1 MPPVCPRSCL
11 TRWASVLS
19 VPGSISATG
28 PAAGP
33 LAADGAS
40 ERVTGSPSP
49 GSTYGTVRGLPG
61 YRVVL
66 FGRAAVDHPA
76 RLPSTRLSAAGS
88 VAFRDRDTLSTRD
101 LRISGLLS
109 CGPPARLTT
118 LQPCPHGRRLQVWL
132 PACWLGFDWVGI
144 APTGRLIRVLV
155 YIPTSS
161 LTGIAWSLPQQRIL
175 EPVLERALRRLP
187 RSPRDL
193 RFLVASKAVRPR
205 PAPIAGNGGYREA
218 GWRAA
223 TLRDR
228 ASFGRAAQRRAP
240 ASPRL
245 RRFDP
250 L

>member
-11 TRWASVLS
+11 THWASALS

-76 RLPSTRLSAAGS
+76 RPPPTRLIAAGS
-88 VAFRDRDTLSTRD
+88 AAFRDRDTLSTRD

-118 LQPCPHGRRLQVWL
+118 LQPCPRGRRLQAWL

-144 APTGRLIRVLV
+144 APTGRLVRVLV

-161 LTGIAWSLPQQRIL
+161 LTGIAWSLPRKCILRPQRETGVTGI
-175 EPVLERALRRLP
+175 PQPTP
-187 RSPRDL
+187 R
-193 RFLVASKAVRPR
+193 
-205 PAPIAGNGGYREA
+205 
-218 GWRAA
+218 
-223 TLRDR
+223 
-228 ASFGRAAQRRAP
+228 
-240 ASPRL
+240 
-245 RRFDP
+245 
-250 L
+250 

>member
-1 MPPVCPRSCL
+1 MLRWVRVPSSVPHLHRSYAALRLPCRFSTPPVCPRSCL
-11 TRWASVLS
+11 TRWTSVFS
-19 VPGSISATG
+19 VPLHASIAG

-40 ERVTGSPSP
+40 ERVTGSPLP

-76 RLPSTRLSAAGS
+76 RLPSTCLSAAGS
-88 VAFRDRDTLSTRD
+88 AAFRDRDTLSTRD

-118 LQPCPHGRRLQVWL
+118 LQPCPRGRRLQVWL

-161 LTGIAWSLPQQRIL
+161 PTGIAWL
-175 EPVLERALRRLP
+175 LP
-187 RSPRDL
+187 RSAVLFRQTCRNMPGFTDTLTCPVNASIDTKCGCSRSATPVHLQPRH
-193 RFLVASKAVRPR
+193 
-205 PAPIAGNGGYREA
+205 INGY
-218 GWRAA
+218 
-223 TLRDR
+223 
-228 ASFGRAAQRRAP
+228 
-240 ASPRL
+240 
-245 RRFDP
+245 
-250 L
+250 